1 MSTAAGPLVEIK
13 GLKKTFG
20 HVEALRGVDLEI
32 AEGEVHALVGD
43 NGAGKSTVVK
53 TLSGVIT
60 PDEGE
65 LRVRGQRYEFGNP
78 GAAQAVGIE
87 TVFQDLALADSLPAG
102 ENVFLGREPLRKGFT
117 RRLGFVDRN
126 EMRVRTRKYLTELG
140 VTLPS
145 LNEPVGSLSGGQ
157 RQAVAVARAAV
168 WGSNMIIMDEPTAAL
183 GVRQTEFVLELITRM
198 RDEKKLSVLLISHN
212 MPDVLRVADRIS
224 VLRLGQR
231 VATFKSSETNLQDLT
246 LTLAGMEGPEHE

>member
-87 TVFQDLALADSLPAG
+87 TVFQDLALADRS
-102 ENVFLGREPLRKGFT
+102 
-117 RRLGFVDRN
+117 
-126 EMRVRTRKYLTELG
+126 
-140 VTLPS
+140 
-145 LNEPVGSLSGGQ
+145 
-157 RQAVAVARAAV
+157 
-168 WGSNMIIMDEPTAAL
+168 
-183 GVRQTEFVLELITRM
+183 
-198 RDEKKLSVLLISHN
+198 
-212 MPDVLRVADRIS
+212 
-224 VLRLGQR
+224 
-231 VATFKSSETNLQDLT
+231 
-246 LTLAGMEGPEHE
+246 

>member
-1 MSTAAGPLVEIK
+1 MSPETRPLVEVK

-53 TLSGVIT
+53 TLSGVIA

-65 LRVRGQRYEFGNP
+65 LWVRGQRYEFGNP

-102 ENVFLGREPLRKGFT
+102 ENVFLGREPLKKSFT

-126 EMRVRTRKYLTELG
+126 EMRTRTREYLTELG

-145 LNEPVGSLSGGQ
+145 LNEPVASLSGGQ

-183 GVRQTEFVLELITRM
+183 GVRQTEFVLDLITRM

-246 LTLAGMEGPEHE
+246 LTLAGMEDPDHE

>member
-1 MSTAAGPLVEIK
+1 
-13 GLKKTFG
+13 
-20 HVEALRGVDLEI
+20 
-32 AEGEVHALVGD
+32 
-43 NGAGKSTVVK
+43 
-53 TLSGVIT
+53 
-60 PDEGE
+60 
-65 LRVRGQRYEFGNP
+65 
-78 GAAQAVGIE
+78 
-87 TVFQDLALADSLPAG
+87 
-102 ENVFLGREPLRKGFT
+102 
-117 RRLGFVDRN
+117 
-126 EMRVRTRKYLTELG
+126 MRVRTRKYLTELG

>member
-1 MSTAAGPLVEIK
+1 
-13 GLKKTFG
+13 
-20 HVEALRGVDLEI
+20 
-32 AEGEVHALVGD
+32 
-43 NGAGKSTVVK
+43 
-53 TLSGVIT
+53 
-60 PDEGE
+60 
-65 LRVRGQRYEFGNP
+65 
-78 GAAQAVGIE
+78 
-87 TVFQDLALADSLPAG
+87 
-102 ENVFLGREPLRKGFT
+102 
-117 RRLGFVDRN
+117 
-126 EMRVRTRKYLTELG
+126 
-140 VTLPS
+140 TLPS

-198 RDEKKLSVLLISHN
+198 RDEKKLSILLISHN